1 MKKSEKEPVLPVTT
15 SSEEKEKQAAE
26 QETVD
31 DKPFELAD
39 LKLQIPKG
47 SFVAIVGRVGS
58 GKVRPFL
65 SLRIRFTYEVSCL

>member
-15 SSEEKEKQAAE
+15 SSEEKEEQAAE

-58 GKVRPFL
+58 GKVRI
-65 SLRIRFTYEVSCL
+65 LRL